1 MTNYSGER
9 RRSLVKN
16 KRGYKLLLPILL
28 VFTFLF
34 YSNAIDAAEPDVK
47 MGYVDLQRALNECL
61 AGKQAMM
68 DLKVDAKRQ
77 EEELNLKQE
86 ELKKL
91 KEEIDKKR
99 SVWNE
104 DVRDK
109 KEREFQAKAE
119 GFQGFFYKSNE
130 ELQQRKKEREADIIQ
145 GLMSVMKEIAKE
157 KGYTYVFEISAG
169 GLLVAPDEVDFTE
182 EVIEAYDNKFKVEKK

>member
-1 MTNYSGER
+1 M
-9 RRSLVKN
+9 KN
-16 KRGYKLLLPILL
+16 KRGYTLLLPILL

-130 ELQQRKKEREADIIQ
+130 ELQQRKKEREAEIIQ

-157 KGYTYVFEISAG
+157 KGYTYVFEMSAG
-169 GLLVAPDEVDFTE
+169 GLLVAPEEVDFTE
-182 EVIEAYDNKFKVEKK
+182 EVIETYDNKFKVEKK